1 MKFSDELQQMVLAE
15 DFYGTEDI
23 LSRIKSEDDSLDYVD
38 FLLKIMESHPDL
50 DYGVPGP
57 VVHFVERYFQNGYEE
72 LLLSSVASKPTIHTL
87 WMLNRVINSPLL
99 PDRDKYL
106 AALQNISEDES
117 IPVDVRKEAKRF
129 LAYQEQ
135 M

>member
-135 M
+135 V

>member
-1 MKFSDELQQMVLAE
+1 MKYSDELQNVVLAE

-23 LSRIKSEDDSLDYVD
+23 LSKIKSEDDSLDYVD
-38 FLLKIMESHPDL
+38 FLLKIMELHPNL

-57 VVHFVERYFQNGYEE
+57 VVHFVERYFQKGYEE
-72 LLLSSVASKPTIHTL
+72 LLLSSVSSKPTVHTL

-99 PDRDKYL
+99 PDRDKYFS
-106 AALQNISEDES
+106 ALRNVSEDES
-117 IPVDVRKEAKRF
+117 VSADVREEAKRY

-135 M
+135 E